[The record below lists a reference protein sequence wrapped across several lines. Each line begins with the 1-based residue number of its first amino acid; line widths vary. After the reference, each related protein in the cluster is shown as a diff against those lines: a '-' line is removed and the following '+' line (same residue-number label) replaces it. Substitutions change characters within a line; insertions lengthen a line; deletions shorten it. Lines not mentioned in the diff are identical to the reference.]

1 MVLVMPM
8 FGEGRG
14 EEKPVKKMRK
24 RPLKY
29 ENKDG
34 VCEAKWTK
42 HFERKEL
49 KELQRELREKKRV
62 VKQMDVNNR
71 KKEHE
76 GWELTSGFSVVEL
89 TGKLHKSKV
98 ILF

>member
-14 EEKPVKKMRK
+14 EVEPVKKMRK

-29 ENKDG
+29 EDKDG

-42 HFERKEL
+42 HFKRKEL
-49 KELQRELREKKRV
+49 KLQRELRGKKRV
-62 VKQMDVNNR
+62 VRQMDINNR
-71 KKEHE
+71 KKGYER
-76 GWELTSGFSVVEL
+76 WELTSGFSVVEL

>member
-1 MVLVMPM
+1 MVLIMPM
-8 FGEGRG
+8 FGAGRG
-14 EEKPVKKMRK
+14 EEEPVKKMRK

-42 HFERKEL
+42 HFKRKEL

-62 VKQMDVNNR
+62 VRQMDVNR
-71 KKEHE
+71 KKEYA